1 MADFRPVEA
10 TKARIL
16 SIRPAAEGTKTDDA
30 NSEWVEIRV
39 DLDSDLAN
47 WRLQHLRAL
56 WKSEVARPVE
66 WEWVYTFGSPHFAR
80 SGEIYRVHSGSMI
93 RAAMHPVADDLT
105 PGRKHVYVAGPV
117 AAARLLWKKGDYVRL
132 VDAFGT
138 VIDEVVVW
146 PEARKPAPAAEPTRR

>member
-16 SIRPAAEGTKTDDA
+16 SIRPAGPQTRTEDA
-30 NSEWVEIRV
+30 NTEWVEIRV
-39 DLDSDLAN
+39 ELDSDLAN

-56 WKSEVARPVE
+56 WRPEVAKPVE

-80 SGEIYRVHSGSMI
+80 AGEVYRVHSGSQI
-93 RAAMHPVADDLT
+93 RAAMHPTADDLT

-117 AAARLLWKKGDYVRL
+117 AAARVLWQKGDYVRL

-146 PEARKPAPAAEPTRR
+146 PETPKAEPAPEAARR